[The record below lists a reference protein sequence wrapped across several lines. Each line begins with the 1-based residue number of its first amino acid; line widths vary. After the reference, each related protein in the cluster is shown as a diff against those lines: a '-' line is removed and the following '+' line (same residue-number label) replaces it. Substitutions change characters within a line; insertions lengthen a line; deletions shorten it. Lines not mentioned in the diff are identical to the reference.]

1 MTYRWPTDTEKM
13 LNITTH
19 QGNAN
24 QNHNEINLLYL
35 SERLLPK
42 RQQITSVGKDVK
54 KRELLCTVGGNVN
67 WYNHH
72 RKEYSS

>member
-13 LNITTH
+13 LNITAH
-19 QGNAN
+19 QGNAK
-24 QNHNEINLLYL
+24 QSHNEINLLYL

-42 RQQITSVGKDVK
+42 GQQITSVGKDVK
-54 KRELLCTVGGNVN
+54 KRELLRTVGGNVN

-72 RKEYSS
+72 RKEYSA

>member
-1 MTYRWPTDTEKM
+1 MVNRHGKDAQHHDPS
-13 LNITTH
+13 
-19 QGNAN
+19 GNAN
-24 QNHNEINLLYL
+24 QNHSESNISYL
-35 SERLLPK
+35 SERPLPK

-67 WYNHH
+67 WYNHY